1 MEMINTCKTPTHMC
15 VQELHIILEA
25 TYRVHI
31 ITQMHVFLSPVVTSE
46 QGFNLYCPHAIRKKV
61 NPLKNKTSEMLYY
74 NNMPPP
80 VLSLSQPDMVSMI

>member
-25 TYRVHI
+25 TWVHI

-46 QGFNLYCPHAIRKKV
+46 QGFKLYYPHAMRKYITILKRLQSNIEREWLYIFLLV
-61 NPLKNKTSEMLYY
+61 RELKGGVPLF
-74 NNMPPP
+74 
-80 VLSLSQPDMVSMI
+80 

>member
-25 TYRVHI
+25 TWVHI

-46 QGFNLYCPHAIRKKV
+46 QGFKLYYPHAIRKYI
-61 NPLKNKTSEMLYY
+61 NILKHKTSETLDYI
-74 NNMPPP
+74 NIPP
-80 VLSLSQPDMVSMI
+80 VSCFFPYHSLI

>member
-25 TYRVHI
+25 TWVHI

-46 QGFNLYCPHAIRKKV
+46 QGFNLYCPRAIRKYV
-61 NPLKNKTSEMLYY
+61 NILENKTSEMLDYI
-74 NNMPPP
+74 NMPT
-80 VLSLSQPDMVSMI
+80 VLSLSQPDMISMI